1 MQHRISQKIKE
12 KKRMSIRVTG
22 WKRTSLNG
30 NESIG
35 LNVISA
41 RLQSKLERARVITR
55 MENENNDEYAHENS
69 FGGQVGLRGLR
80 N

>member
-12 KKRMSIRVTG
+12 KKHGYTR

>member
-1 MQHRISQKIKE
+1 M
-12 KKRMSIRVTG
+12 
-22 WKRTSLNG
+22 
-30 NESIG
+30 
-35 LNVISA
+35 ISA